1 MTDKNTPVHPLDQA
15 VALTP
20 TDSGRWQGATSPAY
34 ANMVGPFGGTT
45 GATLLNGVLCHE
57 QLLGEPLSLTVNF
70 AAPVADGDFEVVARP
85 VRTNR
90 NSQHWWVEMLQGGE
104 TVAFATAVTARRR
117 ETWAST
123 ESSFPEV
130 SPASELS
137 DASKEGRP
145 RWTRNY
151 DMRFVEGALMGEP
164 HPHPDYPS
172 RSRVWMKDQP
182 ARSLDFLSL
191 SALCDAFF
199 PRIYVRRPKLVPI
212 GTVSLTTYFH
222 VTGEQLASV
231 GTESVLGVA
240 SANHFG
246 QGFFDQSAEVWSPG
260 GELLATTH
268 QVVYFKE

>member
-1 MTDKNTPVHPLDQA
+1 MTESDAPVHPLDQA
-15 VALTP
+15 VALTE
-20 TDSGRWQGATSPAY
+20 TDPGCWQGSTSPAY

-45 GATLLNGVLCHE
+45 GATLLNGVLSHKD
-57 QLLGEPLSLTVNF
+57 LLGDPVSLTVNF
-70 AAPVADGDFEVVARP
+70 AAPVADGHFDVRARP

-90 NSQHWWVEMLQGGE
+90 NSQHWWVEMVQGGE

-117 ETWAST
+117 DTWAST
-123 ESSFPEV
+123 ELTCPDV
-130 SPASELS
+130 PPASDLPE
-137 DASKEGRP
+137 ASKEGRP
-145 RWTRNY
+145 QWTRCY
-151 DMRFVEGALMGEP
+151 DMRFVDGDLMGDQNAE
-164 HPHPDYPS
+164 HPS
-172 RSRVWMKDQP
+172 LSRVWLEDQP
-182 ARSLDFLSL
+182 ARALDFVSL

-199 PRIYVRRPKLVPI
+199 PRIYIRRPRLVPI

-222 VTGEQLASV
+222 VNGEQLASL
-231 GTESVLGVA
+231 GSTPVLGVA

>member
-1 MTDKNTPVHPLDQA
+1 MTDNNAPAHPLDQA

-20 TDSGRWQGATSPAY
+20 INTGQWQGATSPAY

-45 GATLLNGVLCHE
+45 GATLLNAVLSHE
-57 QLLGEPLSLTVNF
+57 ELLGEPVSLTVNF
-70 AAPVADGDFEVVARP
+70 AAPVADGGFEVSARP

-90 NSQHWWVEMLQGGE
+90 NSQHWWVEMVQGDE

-123 ESSFPEV
+123 ESAFPDV
-130 SPASELS
+130 PPAADLS

-145 RWTRNY
+145 KWTRNY
-151 DMRFVEGALMGEP
+151 DMRFVDGELMRE
-164 HPHPDYPS
+164 PHPDYPS
-172 RSRVWMKDQP
+172 RSRVWLRDQP
-182 ARSLDFLSL
+182 ARALDFVSL

-199 PRIYVRRPKLVPI
+199 PRIYIRRPKLVPI

-222 VTGEQLASV
+222 ANGEQLAAI
-231 GTESVLGVA
+231 GEAPVLGVA

-246 QGFFDQSAEVWSPG
+246 QGFFDQSAEVWSQG

>member
-1 MTDKNTPVHPLDQA
+1 MTDNNTPAHPLDQA

-20 TDSGRWQGATSPAY
+20 IDTGRWQGATSPAY

-45 GATLLNGVLCHE
+45 GATLLHAVLRHDE
-57 QLLGEPLSLTVNF
+57 LLGEPLSLTANY
-70 AAPVADGDFEVVARP
+70 AAPVADGEFTVSARP

-90 NSQHWWVEMLQGGE
+90 NSQHWWVEMVQNGE

-117 ETWAST
+117 ETWTST
-123 ESSFPEV
+123 ERPFPEV
-130 SPASELS
+130 PPASELS

-145 RWTRNY
+145 PWTRNY
-151 DMRFVEGALMGEP
+151 DMRFVDGELMKEP
-164 HPHPDYPS
+164 HPDHPS
-172 RSRVWMKDQP
+172 RSRVWLQDKP
-182 ARSLDFLSL
+182 ARPLDFVSL

-199 PRIYVRRPKLVPI
+199 PRIYTRRPKFVPI

-222 VTGEQLASV
+222 VGSEQLASI
-231 GTESVLGVA
+231 GSGPVLGVA

-246 QGFFDQSAEVWSPG
+246 QGFFDQSAEMWSPG
-260 GELLATTH
+260 GELLAATH